1 MSTSELPPGPLPPS
15 LAEEP
20 GVERMLREEIRK
32 DDGRRLIYFRFESV
46 EEDA

>member
-1 MSTSELPPGPLPPS
+1 MSTSEQPLSPLPPD

-32 DDGRRLIYFRFESV
+32 EDGRRLIYFRFEA
-46 EEDA
+46 EEV